1 MTKNW
6 VLLLGAGLLSA
17 CASAPITQYY
27 RLADVTPTATPTST
41 KLPAI
46 LVDIKVADFLSAGGI
61 AYQQGDVELRLA
73 QQNLWAERLP
83 EGVKRVLIARM
94 QQQAPNKLWL
104 DSAPNGR
111 ISTLSVELT
120 QFNGRD
126 DGQAI
131 LAGHWFLRN
140 AQQTLILQ
148 APFHI
153 ELAQQGKGYP
163 ALVVALGQGLDR
175 LGQEISQKLAEC
187 TAKGDC

>member
-27 RLADVTPTATPTST
+27 RLADVTPTIAPTST

-104 DSAPNGR
+104 GSAPNGR

-140 AQQTLILQ
+140 AQQTLVLQ

-163 ALVVALGQGLDR
+163 ALVAALGQGLDR

>member
-1 MTKNW
+1 MKKYW
-6 VLLLGAGLLSA
+6 GLLLVTGFLSA

-27 RLADVTPTATPTST
+27 RLADVAPKAAPVSAEQ
-41 KLPAI
+41 PAI
-46 LVDIKVADFLSAGGI
+46 LLDIKVADFLSAGGI
-61 AYQQGDVELRLA
+61 AYLQGNVGLRLA

-83 EGVKRVLIARM
+83 EGVKRVLLARM
-94 QQQAPNKLWL
+94 QQQVPNKLWL
-104 DSAPNGR
+104 GSAPDGR

-140 AQQTLILQ
+140 AQQTLVLQ

-153 ELAQQGKGYP
+153 ELAQQGEGYA
-163 ALVVALGQGLDR
+163 ALVVALGNSLDL
-175 LGQEISQKLAEC
+175 LGQEISYKIAQCA
-187 TAKGDC
+187 AKGGC